1 MIDRYSLEKII
12 DGHGADAVKAA
23 AQERLASQAAAARRV
38 KRPAAVRS
46 AAARLY
52 ARALASA
59 RRLEAAAEHLV
70 G

>member
-23 AQERLASQAAAARRV
+23 AQERLASQAAAAPRV
-38 KRPAAVRS
+38 KRPAVLRS
-46 AAARLY
+46 AAARLC

-59 RRLEAAAEHLV
+59 RRLEAAAEQLV